1 MPGIPG
7 LNGGY
12 YGALPAVQPAHS
24 SAPVNLLGPG
34 GPINSLVGAPGN
46 GIVNESS
53 FNSIAKCVLSF
64 TTGLGN
70 DQRDRDRDREREKVP
85 SVAHDA
91 STHRLDT
98 GSSAANN
105 SGSGVPPQHPDRIKS
120 PPS

>member
-46 GIVNESS
+46 HSVNESS
-53 FNSIAKCVLSF
+53 FNSTYVSNFKKTKNKKQAWVMTSATVIGIVSGRKFPVWLMMRPL
-64 TTGLGN
+64 TG
-70 DQRDRDRDREREKVP
+70 
-85 SVAHDA
+85 
-91 STHRLDT
+91 
-98 GSSAANN
+98 
-105 SGSGVPPQHPDRIKS
+105 
-120 PPS
+120 